1 MHISLHIV
9 RTFIHVL
16 AAMVWVGGQLCLA
29 GLMPAIRTLGPGAP
43 KVVAKRFGVLSWA
56 AFAVLTFT
64 GIWNALALN
73 ISDQTPQYHRAF
85 GIKMTCYLV
94 AGFGAALHTLVPK
107 VWAKA
112 LGGAA
117 AALGSVGAVFF
128 VIVMTKQ

>member
-1 MHISLHIV
+1 MQISLHIV
-9 RTFIHVL
+9 RTFVHVL
-16 AAMVWVGGQLCLA
+16 AAMIWVGGQLSLA

-43 KVVAKRFGVLSWA
+43 KVVAKRFGLLSWP

-64 GIWNALALN
+64 GIWNAFALN
-73 ISDQTPQYHRAF
+73 VSDQTTAYKTAF
-85 GIKMTCYLV
+85 GIKMSCYLV

-107 VWAKA
+107 VWAQA

-117 AALGSVGAVFF
+117 AALGSVGALFF

>member
-1 MHISLHIV
+1 LGHAHFFAHRPYLCSCARCDDLGW
-9 RTFIHVL
+9 R
-16 AAMVWVGGQLCLA
+16 AAIPRWVDA
-29 GLMPAIRTLGPGAP
+29 GHS
-43 KVVAKRFGVLSWA
+43 VVAKRFGALSWP

-64 GIWNALALN
+64 GIWNAFALN
-73 ISDQTPQYHRAF
+73 ISDQTPQYRTAF
-85 GIKMTCYLV
+85 GIKMSCYLI